1 MHDRRHLVL
10 LDGGTQSF
18 PIGEFTLD
26 EGSPQTHR
34 SAVTARDELSK
45 TTGRYPA
52 RARALQV

>member
-26 EGSPQTHR
+26 EGPPDAPLGGDR
-34 SAVTARDELSK
+34 ARELSK